1 MIYIITCLFTMAF
14 VYYSKYQFI
23 NGRAGKWHM
32 YGATMRMLM
41 FLPFLLPKSSIPDIV
56 LAGVINC
63 ILFDVG
69 INLIAL
75 NKPWYYTG
83 STNDIDNIVGK
94 GKWYIYGILLILA
107 ITLKFFY
114 KD

>member
-1 MIYIITCLFTMAF
+1 MIYLITSLFTLAF

-32 YGATMRMLM
+32 YGATMRALM
-41 FLPFLLPKSSIPDIV
+41 FTPFLLPKSAFPDIV

-75 NKPWYYTG
+75 HKPWNYTG
-83 STNDIDNIVGK
+83 TTSEWDKLGQA
-94 GKWYIYGILLILA
+94 KWYLYGALLILA
-107 ITLKFFY
+107 IIY
-114 KD
+114 KSLS